1 LDFIWQRLKARVD
14 NHQDL
19 LKQLRIERQANASR
33 KRPRWLLPLVLAV
46 AVVAAWMVVR
56 SQRAVEV
63 ETTLARSVA
72 DSGPVSLLDAS
83 GFVTARR
90 VATVS
95 SKVTGKVR
103 EVLIEEGQSVQE
115 GDILATLDDTDAKA
129 AMGLSQAQKNA
140 AKALLAELRVNLDLA
155 DRELVRQTDLVGKRL
170 ASQQSLDTARAAVAA
185 LHARI
190 ASQQSQIEV
199 ATRSIGVTQQ
209 QLDNTVVRAPF
220 TGVIT
225 VKAAQ
230 PGEMI
235 SPISAGGGSI
245 RTGIGTLVDMD
256 SLEIQVDV
264 NEAYIGRVQANMPV
278 VAVLNA
284 YQDWKIPGRVLAIVP
299 AADRTKA
306 TVKVRIAL
314 EAKDNR
320 IVPDMGV
327 RVSFLETPVA
337 GAPKPS
343 GAWVAASAVTTDNGK
358 SVVFVVD
365 HDRARKVAV
374 EVGDKRDA
382 DQLIKLGL
390 RGGETVVVA
399 PPAGFGD
406 GQKVRLKVAAT
417 R

>member
-1 LDFIWQRLKARVD
+1 MD
-14 NHQDL
+14 NPQDL

-46 AVVAAWMVVR
+46 AVVAAWMVVG